1 MKLICHRPTLTAA
14 MQLVSGVVPSRTPKD
29 ILKNVKLVV
38 ANGDVTLIATDQ
50 EVGIRYKLE
59 GVETDSTGEALLP
72 TARIISILR
81 ELQDDKVTLEIS
93 ADQIQVISGGSEFKL
108 SAEDPAEFPP
118 VADFEGDAWHII
130 PGKSL
135 KEMIRRTS
143 FATDVE
149 STRYALGGLLLELGE
164 DEITIAATD
173 TRRLSVVSASCRT
186 QGSPPAP
193 EGKPVVPTKAMT
205 LVERTITDDESDV
218 DVVVRANEALIRSGN
233 ATIYSRLVDG
243 RFPRYA
249 DVIPRDSSVEIDLV
263 VAPFHGAIRQAQI
276 VTSEESRGVDFEFSD
291 GTLRLNSKAADIG
304 QSKVELP
311 IVFDKD
317 DLVITF
323 DPRYVADFLRV
334 LEPERQIKLSLTDSD
349 SAAVFRTDDNYTYVI
364 MPLSRD
370 R

>member
-1 MKLICHRPTLTAA
+1 MKLFCHRPTLTAA

-59 GVETDSTGEALLP
+59 GVETDSNGEALLP
-72 TARIISILR
+72 TARLISILR
-81 ELQDDKVTLEIS
+81 ELPDEKVTLDIS
-93 ADQIQVISGGSEFKL
+93 ADQINITSGGSEFKL

-173 TRRLSVVSASCRT
+173 TRRLAVVKAACRT
-186 QGSPPAP
+186 QGSPGVPD
-193 EGKPVVPTKAMT
+193 GKPVVPTKAMT
-205 LVERTITDDESDV
+205 LVERTITDDETDV
-218 DVVVRANEALIRSGN
+218 DVVVRSNEALLRSGN

-243 RFPRYA
+243 RFPRYN
-249 DVIPRDSSVEIDLV
+249 DVIPRENKTDVSLV
-263 VAPFHGAIRQAQI
+263 VGPFHGAIRQAQI
-276 VTSEESRGVDFEFSD
+276 VTSEESRGVDFEFND
-291 GTLRLNSKAADIG
+291 GTLRLNSRAADIG

-311 IVFDKD
+311 IVFDAD
-317 DLVITF
+317 ELVITF

-334 LEPERQIKLSLTDSD
+334 LESEKQVTLGLTDGD
-349 SAAVFRTDDNYTYVI
+349 SAAVFRTDDDYTYVI